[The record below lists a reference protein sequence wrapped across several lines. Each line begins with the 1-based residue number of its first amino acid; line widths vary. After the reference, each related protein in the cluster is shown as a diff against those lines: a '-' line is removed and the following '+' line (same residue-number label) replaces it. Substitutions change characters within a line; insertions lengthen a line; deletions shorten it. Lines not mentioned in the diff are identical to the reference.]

1 MPIMVWREE
10 KLYVGCTKPPIELD
24 LATGNDTKLIWSD
37 VPVQCLLGPGKYHL
51 LQWVGAPGPGHRFFS
66 VGLSLLTSCLLP

>member
-37 VPVQCLLGPGKYHL
+37 VPVQCLLGPGKCL
-51 LQWVGAPGPGHRFFS
+51 DGIIVGIKERID
-66 VGLSLLTSCLLP
+66 LI